1 MRGSLDDRGVTA
13 LTELQT
19 WTVIGG
25 FLTAIFAMLGLVT
38 SSFNRTVRSEIGR
51 VEGRIDALGVEMRTG
66 FRRIDDRFDHLDRD
80 VQALTR
86 HVFGRPE

>member
-1 MRGSLDDRGVTA
+1 MTA

-25 FLTAIFAMLGLVT
+25 FLTAIFAMLGIVT

-51 VEGRIDALGVEMRTG
+51 IETRIDALGVEMRTE
-66 FRRIDDRFDHLDRD
+66 FRRIDGRLDHLDRD

>member
-1 MRGSLDDRGVTA
+1 MTT

-25 FLTAIFAMLGLVT
+25 FLTAIFAMLGIVT
-38 SSFNRTVRSEIGR
+38 SSFNRTIRTEVGSLRSEIGR
-51 VEGRIDALGVEMRTG
+51 VEGRIDALGVEMRTE
-66 FRRIDDRFDHLDRD
+66 FRRVDDRFDHLDRD